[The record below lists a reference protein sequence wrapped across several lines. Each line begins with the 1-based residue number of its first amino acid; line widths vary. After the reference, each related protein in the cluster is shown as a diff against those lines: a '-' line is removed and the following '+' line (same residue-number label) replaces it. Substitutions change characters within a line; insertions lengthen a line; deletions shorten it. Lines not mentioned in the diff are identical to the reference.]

1 MVGNIKHFEFQIPL
15 LDPTLADLYKAQLT
29 LKNRRNRIEF
39 AVCVGR
45 VFQYRFALDTWLC

>member
-15 LDPTLADLYKAQLT
+15 LDSTLADLYKAQLT